1 MKTLKQ
7 NTTFTSNISNEEQ
20 NALKNLMNN
29 PDIIMKPTDKGGGL
43 VLMDKSYYRDYLV
56 IHGYFD
62 SNVYQDVPLES
73 DKNVFQKLKYLVK
86 KVQSKLTKNEVDYLT
101 NFKWQSQNIYC
112 TPKVHQCKAIQEA
125 IAPSTY
131 DYIEVF
137 QPEDLKA
144 RPIISGAESPTQ
156 RLSCYIKNLLKT
168 IFHCLSTYVKDD
180 WDFFDFYQV
189 R

>member
-1 MKTLKQ
+1 MVETYR
-7 NTTFTSNISNEEQ
+7 SN
-20 NALKNLMNN
+20 
-29 PDIIMKPTDKGGGL
+29 
-43 VLMDKSYYRDYLV
+43 
-56 IHGYFD
+56 
-62 SNVYQDVPLES
+62 
-73 DKNVFQKLKYLVK
+73 
-86 KVQSKLTKNEVDYLT
+86 LTEREVDYLT
-101 NFKWQSQNIYC
+101 NFKWQSSNIYY
-112 TPKVHQCKAIQEA
+112 TPKFHKCKTIQEA
-125 IAPSTY
+125 IVLSTD